1 VSIAQPR
8 NLTIIDSV
16 ISRSR
21 VSDIA
26 LVSVGVLLTAVA
38 AQIQIPAFPVPFTF
52 QTLAVLLIGATYGAS
67 RGAITMALYAAI
79 GVLGAPVF
87 SNASSGIE
95 VLLGARGGFI
105 IGFIFAAAL
114 IGKLAE
120 MNWSSAAL
128 KMFASY
134 VLSSLVIYAIGVPVL
149 AMSAFSSD
157 LFAAAVVM
165 APFLIWDAVK
175 AVIAAAV
182 LPAAWSIVKKI
193 KK

>member
-8 NLTIIDSV
+8 NVTIIDSV

-21 VSDIA
+21 VSDVT
-26 LVSVGVLLTAVA
+26 LVFAGVLLTAVA

-67 RGAITMALYAAI
+67 RGAATMAVYALV

-95 VLLGARGGFI
+95 VILGARGGFI

-120 MNWSSAAL
+120 MNWSSVAF
-128 KMFASY
+128 KMFASWI
-134 VLSSLVIYAIGVPVL
+134 LSSLVIYAIGVPVL
-149 AMSAFSSD
+149 AMSAYSAD
-157 LFAAAVVM
+157 LFAAAAVM
-165 APFLIWDAVK
+165 APYLIWDAVK
-175 AVIAAAV
+175 AVIAAAI
-182 LPAAWSIVKKI
+182 LPTAWAVVTKI